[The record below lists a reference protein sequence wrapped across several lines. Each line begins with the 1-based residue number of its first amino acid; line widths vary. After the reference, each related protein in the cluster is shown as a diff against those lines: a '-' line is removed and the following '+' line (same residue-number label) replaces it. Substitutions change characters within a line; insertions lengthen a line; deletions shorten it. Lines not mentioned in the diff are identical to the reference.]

1 MRLPHA
7 DEAVVPL
14 KKITEYLL
22 NDSHP
27 EGSGKAAF
35 FRRYGFR
42 VDMPEVL
49 RAALLRLAREIDV
62 RESRITF
69 GLKYVG
75 VGVLDCPNGRRAR
88 VMTVWMLRSGLPPP
102 YFVTAYPV
110 LTEIR

>member
-1 MRLPHA
+1 MQLPHA
-7 DEAVVPL
+7 DDAVVPL
-14 KKITEYLL
+14 EKVTEYLL
-22 NDSHP
+22 NVAHP
-27 EGSGKAAF
+27 EGGGKAAF

-42 VDMPEVL
+42 VDKPDVL

-62 RESRITF
+62 RESTIAF

-75 VGVLDCPNGRRAR
+75 VGVLDGPNGRRAR
-88 VMTVWMLRSGLPPP
+88 VMTVWMLRSGQPPP